1 LSRSS
6 RLAELYKRESNTKVK
21 ERLLLILRVEGDE
34 QLSAHVVKAIHR
46 SKPWASYWLD
56 RYNKEGIDG
65 LKDRS
70 KSGRPPE
77 IPEEL
82 AIGIRKE
89 LLEGKQGWTTKQVS
103 DIIFRRGGVR
113 YHYTHIYRI
122 LHKWGFKQKIPRK
135 VHINTASREE
145 KEDFKK
151 GPRKYLILSQ

>member
-1 LSRSS
+1 LSRS

-77 IPEEL
+77 ILEEL

>member
-1 LSRSS
+1 LSRS

-77 IPEEL
+77 IPKEV
-82 AIGIRKE
+82 AVRIRKE
-89 LLEGKQGWTTKQVS
+89 LLGSKHGWTTTKQVS
-103 DIIFRRGGVR
+103 DIIFREGGVR
-113 YHYTHIYRI
+113 YHYTHVYRI
-122 LHKWGFKQKIPRK
+122 LHKWGFKQKVPRK
-135 VHINTASREE
+135 VHINTASGKE

-151 GPRKYLILSQ
+151 EPREYWTL

>member
-1 LSRSS
+1 LSRS

-77 IPEEL
+77 IPKEL
-82 AIGIRKE
+82 AVRIRKE
-89 LLEGKQGWTTKQVS
+89 LLESKQGWTTKQVS
-103 DIIFRRGGVR
+103 DIIFRKGGVR

-122 LHKWGFKQKIPRK
+122 LHKWGFKQKVPRK
-135 VHINTASREE
+135 VHVNTASREE

-151 GPRKYLILSQ
+151 EPRKYLILSQ